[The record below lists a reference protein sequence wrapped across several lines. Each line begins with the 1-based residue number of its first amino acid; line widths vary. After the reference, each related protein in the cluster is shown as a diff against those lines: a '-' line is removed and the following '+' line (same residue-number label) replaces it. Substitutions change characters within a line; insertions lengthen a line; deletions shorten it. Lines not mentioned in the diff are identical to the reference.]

1 MKHFVWLWLAIS
13 SVLAGSLAA
22 ETRPQYG
29 GTLHV
34 AMRSAPTTL
43 DPADRTQLDSLARR
57 TVTSLLYDTL
67 VTIDDSGHI
76 KSALADSWQASNHN
90 QRWQFHLRRGVKFH
104 DGTPLSAEIAA
115 TSLHFANPSWSVSAQ
130 ADVLVIEDFGDPE
143 LPAELALPRNAIVQ
157 RGTNQRDADNKV
169 SGTGPFRVADWQP
182 GKKLTLAANEDAWRG
197 RPFLDAIEIEMGKN
211 SHDQMT
217 ALELGKEELVEVAP
231 EQAHRVSQ
239 EHYSL
244 LRSEP
249 IVLLALVFSREADSV
264 DEQTLREALSLCVD
278 RASIGSVLL
287 QGMGQPTAG
296 ILPTWISGY
305 GFVFPVGTDL
315 PKARQLRAQV
325 HSAPAWTLA
334 YDANDPL
341 ARLIAERI
349 ALNARDAGLTLQP
362 ASTTTADLRLVEIP
376 LASSDPWIAL
386 TEVIQFAGLPA
397 VRSKSTSVEDLY
409 AAEQAALANKRLIP
423 LFHLPVSY
431 AASGSLKHTSI
442 RADGSLDLS
451 DSWLEAAKP

>member
-1 MKHFVWLWLAIS
+1 MKHFAWQWLVIS

-34 AMRSAPTTL
+34 ATRSALTTL
-43 DPADRTQLDSLARR
+43 DPADRTQPDSLAGR
-57 TVTSLLYDTL
+57 TVTTLLYDTL
-67 VTIDDSGHI
+67 VTSDDSGRI
-76 KSALADSWQASNHN
+76 KPGLADTWQASNHN

-115 TSLHFANPSWSVSAQ
+115 NSLHFANPSWSVSAQ
-130 ADVLVIEDFGDPE
+130 ADVLVVEDSGDPE
-143 LPAELALPRNAIVQ
+143 LLAELALPRNAIVK
-157 RGTNQRDADNKV
+157 RNAESRNADNKV
-169 SGTGPFRVADWQP
+169 TGTGPFRVADWQP

-211 SHDQMT
+211 AHDQMT
-217 ALELGKEELVEVAP
+217 ALDLGKEELVEVAP
-231 EQAHRVSQ
+231 GQAHRVSQ
-239 EHYSL
+239 EHYTL

-249 IVLLALVFSREADSV
+249 IVLLALAFSREAASADA
-264 DEQTLREALSLCVD
+264 QTRREALSLCVD

-287 QGMGQPTAG
+287 QGAGQPAAG

-305 GFVFPVGTDL
+305 GFVFPVATDL

-325 HSAPAWTLA
+325 HSAPAWTLG
-334 YDANDPL
+334 YDANDSL

-349 ALNARDAGLTLQP
+349 ALNARDVGLTLQP
-362 ASTTTADLRLVEIP
+362 ASSAAADLRLVEIP

-386 TEVIQFAGLPA
+386 LEVIQLAGLPA
-397 VRSKSTSVEDLY
+397 AKSKSTSVEDLY
-409 AAEQAALANKRLIP
+409 AAEQAALAGKRLIP

-431 AASGSLKHTSI
+431 AASRNLKHLSI
-442 RADGSLDLS
+442 RADGSVDLAG
-451 DSWLEAAKP
+451 SWLEAAKP